1 MSTTEQTRTVFNAFI
16 TEMFTGGP
24 GFLGDLVADG
34 YIQHQPGIGQGK
46 QGVIEFFAAHA
57 GAFADVR
64 SWTENLVVDG
74 DKASCW
80 MCMEGTHVGDFFGVP
95 ATGKRITIKTAD
107 IFRIAHGQ
115 IVEHWAIWDPTD
127 YLEQMGA
134 LSADV
139 PLPWPRRSAG

>member
-1 MSTTEQTRTVFNAFI
+1 MSRTEETRAVFNAFI
-16 TEMFTGGP
+16 TEMFSGGP
-24 GFLGDLVADG
+24 GFQGDLVADD

-46 QGVIEFFAAHA
+46 KGVIEFFAANA
-57 GAFADVR
+57 GAIEDVR
-64 SWTENLVVDG
+64 SWTENLVIDG

-80 MCMEGTHVGDFFGVP
+80 MCMEGTHVGSFFGIP

-107 IFRIAHGQ
+107 TFRIANGQ

-134 LSADV
+134 LTDDMP
-139 PLPWPRRSAG
+139 PLPWPPRYG